1 MRSTGAS
8 ERFVKGI
15 VDVFPEK
22 LLGEL
27 HFFRDIQQFINLVPG
42 SNIHNQSH
50 HRMSPKEHE

>member
-1 MRSTGAS
+1 MKDLLK
-8 ERFVKGI
+8 EF
-15 VDVFPEK
+15 VDVFPKK

-27 HFFRDIQQFINLVPG
+27 HFFRDIQQLINLVPG